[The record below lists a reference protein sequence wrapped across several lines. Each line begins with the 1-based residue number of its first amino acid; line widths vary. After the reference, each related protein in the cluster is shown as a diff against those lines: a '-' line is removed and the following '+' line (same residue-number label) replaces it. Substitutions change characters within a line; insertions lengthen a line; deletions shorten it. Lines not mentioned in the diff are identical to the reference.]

1 MKKEGKRD
9 PITGIPLPHPSSRE
23 LRGRQSVRATF
34 KLSQKAIEAM
44 SAVSVHLGIKQKS
57 LFDHLIDDLSALET
71 IAQEMQL
78 DPLDAP
84 IRVQKT
90 YVLSRRTLTCLERAA
105 KNFTAS
111 RDSLVEQSI
120 QRLMPVIAKE
130 KERHHNRKILL
141 GKIDG
146 FLTAGDKILE
156 EADIALGSE
165 DPVTDE
171 FERAMTVLQDARDDI
186 AEFIERG
193 KMIENF

>member
-141 GKIDG
+141 RKIDG
-146 FLTAGDKILE
+146 FLAAGDKILE

>member
-9 PITGIPLPHPSSRE
+9 PITGIRLPHPSSRD

-71 IAQEMQL
+71 IAREMQL
-78 DPLDAP
+78 DQLDAP

-90 YVLSRRTLTCLERAA
+90 YVLSRRTLSCLERAA

-111 RDSLVEQSI
+111 RDALVEYSI
-120 QRLMPVIAKE
+120 QRLMPVIAKS
-130 KERHHNRKILL
+130 I
-141 GKIDG
+141 
-146 FLTAGDKILE
+146 F
-156 EADIALGSE
+156 
-165 DPVTDE
+165 PP
-171 FERAMTVLQDARDDI
+171 
-186 AEFIERG
+186 
-193 KMIENF
+193 

>member
-1 MKKEGKRD
+1 MAPNKKSNWVLE
-9 PITGIPLPHPSSRE
+9 LSVPHPSSSE

-57 LFDHLIDDLSALET
+57 LFDHLIDDLSALKT
-71 IAQEMQL
+71 IARELHL
-78 DPLDAP
+78 DQLDAP
-84 IRVQKT
+84 LRVQKT
-90 YVLSRRTLTCLERAA
+90 YVLSRRTLSCLERAA

-111 RDSLVEQSI
+111 RDALVEHSI
-120 QRLMPVIAKE
+120 QRLMPVIARE
-130 KERHHNRKILL
+130 KERHQNRKKLL
-141 GKIDG
+141 RKIDG
-146 FLTAGDKILE
+146 FLSAGDKILE
-156 EADIALGSE
+156 EADVTLGTE

-171 FERAMTVLQDARDDI
+171 FERAMTILQDARNDI